1 MSYDGKVEVGGP
13 AQEITTSKLTI
24 YKIAVGPMDNNAY
37 LLRNRITGESLLIDA
52 ANEAPRLLELCD
64 GQLDSILT
72 THCHLDHWLA
82 LEEVVAATGATTYA
96 AAPEVPEIAV
106 TTDIVLGDGDVIKL
120 GDAALQIVLLRGHRA
135 NYLDHISTSAAVI
148 YRDLDG
154 STRVFSG
161 DCLFPGGIGNTCED
175 PVAYTTL
182 LNDVTSKLF
191 AVLPDDAVIHPG
203 HGFDST
209 IGVERPKLG
218 EWLRPAW

>member
-1 MSYDGKVEVGGP
+1 MSYDGKVKVGGP
-13 AQEITTSKLTI
+13 AQGIITSKLNI
-24 YKIAVGPMDNNAY
+24 YKIAVGPLDNNAY
-37 LLRNRITGESLLIDA
+37 LLRNRVTGESLLIDA

-64 GQLDSILT
+64 SKLDSILT
-72 THCHLDHWLA
+72 THCHVDHWLA
-82 LEEVVAATGATTYA
+82 LEEVVAATGATTHA
-96 AAPEVPEIAV
+96 PAPEVPEIGV
-106 TTDIVLGDGDVIKL
+106 TTDVVLGDGDVVKL

-135 NYLDHISTSAAVI
+135 NYLDHVSTSAAVI

-175 PVAYTTL
+175 PVAYATL

-209 IGVERPKLG
+209 IGAERPKLG
-218 EWLRPAW
+218 EWLRPVW

>member
-1 MSYDGKVEVGGP
+1 MSYDGKVAVGGP
-13 AQEITTSKLTI
+13 AQRISTSKLDI

-37 LLRNRITGESLLIDA
+37 LLRNRVTSQSLLIDA

-64 GQLDSILT
+64 SQLDSVLT

-82 LEEVVAATGATTYA
+82 LEDVVSATGATTYA
-96 AAPEVPEIAV
+96 PAPEVPQIAV
-106 TTDIVLGDGDVIKL
+106 TTDVEIGDHDVINL

-135 NYLDHISTSAAVI
+135 NYLDHVSTSAAVI

-161 DCLFPGGIGNTCED
+161 DCLFPGGIGNTCDD
-175 PVAYTTL
+175 PVSYTTL

-209 IGVERPKLG
+209 IGTERPKLG